1 MKFNTAALEVPE
13 FTTVALVP
21 GAPVVTV
28 PTVTVAA
35 SPGLP
40 VSPLSP
46 LSPLLPRGIVK
57 SNTAAPVVPELVTLA
72 LVPAA
77 PVVVVPTL
85 IVAASPWSPL
95 SPLPP
100 VAPVAP
106 RGIVKLKTAA
116 ELVPEFVTVAS
127 LPSAPVVTVPTDMV
141 AAAPALPVSPLS
153 PLSPLGIVKLSTAAL
168 DVPALVTLALVPGA
182 PVVVL
187 PTEIVA
193 AWPGAPVS
201 PVSPLSPLGIP
212 KLNTAALDVPVLV
225 TVGVEPDGKLVAV
238 PAAIVAAVPVSPF
251 SPFSPR
257 RPPVFLSLKYVLVF
271 LAVRIGLLTTTS
283 ILLSGAV
290 VIVNF
295 GLTVFML
302 NFAIVLTP

>member
-1 MKFNTAALEVPE
+1 MVKLRTAALDVPVLV
-13 FTTVALVP
+13 TLALVP
-21 GAPVVTV
+21 GKPVLVV
-28 PTVTVAA
+28 PTDTVAA

-40 VSPLSP
+40 V
-46 LSPLLPRGIVK
+46 
-57 SNTAAPVVPELVTLA
+57 
-72 LVPAA
+72 
-77 PVVVVPTL
+77 
-85 IVAASPWSPL
+85 
-95 SPLPP
+95 
-100 VAPVAP
+100 APVA
-106 RGIVKLKTAA
+106 
-116 ELVPEFVTVAS
+116 
-127 LPSAPVVTVPTDMV
+127 
-141 AAAPALPVSPLS
+141 PVSPLS
-153 PLSPLGIVKLSTAAL
+153 PLSPF
-168 DVPALVTLALVPGA
+168 
-182 PVVVL
+182 
-187 PTEIVA
+187 
-193 AWPGAPVS
+193 
-201 PVSPLSPLGIP
+201 GIP